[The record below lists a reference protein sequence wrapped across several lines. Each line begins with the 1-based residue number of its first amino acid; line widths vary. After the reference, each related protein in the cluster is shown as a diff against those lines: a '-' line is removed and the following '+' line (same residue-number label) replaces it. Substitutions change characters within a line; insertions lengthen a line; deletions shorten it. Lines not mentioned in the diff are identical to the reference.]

1 MIIISDV
8 TFEIVRDVIK
18 LFVNLYYDLWKY
30 LD

>member
-18 LFVNLYYDLWKY
+18 LFANLYYDLWKY